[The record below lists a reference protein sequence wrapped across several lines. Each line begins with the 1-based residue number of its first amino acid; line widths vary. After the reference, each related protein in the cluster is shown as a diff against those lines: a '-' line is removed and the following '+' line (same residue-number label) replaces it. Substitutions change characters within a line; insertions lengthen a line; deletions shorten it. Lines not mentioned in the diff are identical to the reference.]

1 MPAPQTLDFQ
11 KYASYSKPG
20 PRYTS
25 YPTAVEFSS
34 QFQEKDL
41 IQAFQ
46 RSDPKIPLSLYFHLP
61 FCKSAC
67 YFCACNVI
75 YTNSQRKKE
84 RYISYLEK
92 ELALLKR
99 YLDTHKEVV
108 QLHFGGGTPTF
119 FSATQL
125 ERIIQNIFHTF
136 PHFAPHAELAC
147 EIDPRH
153 FERAQMEVLHQHG
166 FNRLSFG
173 VQDFDP
179 KVQQAINRLQSFE
192 LVQEK
197 VSLAREFGINSI
209 NFDLIYG
216 LPFQTLA
223 SFEQTLLKTLELNPD
238 RLAIFNYAHVPWVKH
253 TMKIDPATLPSP
265 KQKLELLQF
274 LIGFLKARGYEMIG
288 MDHFAK
294 KDNELYLAL
303 QNKQLRRNFQGYTT
317 QKFSQTIG
325 VGVTSI
331 GEGLDYYTQNFKDLR
346 CYEQALDSDHLP
358 VERGIRLSK
367 EDELRKEVI
376 MHLMNNLELNFSTI
390 EKSFG
395 IDFKEHFKQA
405 LEALKPYEQEGLVIL
420 DQDGLKTSATG
431 AMLVRNIAMLFD
443 AYLGDQHKD
452 KRFSQT
458 L

>member
-1 MPAPQTLDFQ
+1 M
-11 KYASYSKPG
+11 
-20 PRYTS
+20 
-25 YPTAVEFSS
+25 
-34 QFQEKDL
+34 
-41 IQAFQ
+41 
-46 RSDPKIPLSLYFHLP
+46 
-61 FCKSAC
+61 
-67 YFCACNVI
+67 
-75 YTNSQRKKE
+75 
-84 RYISYLEK
+84 
-92 ELALLKR
+92 
-99 YLDTHKEVV
+99 
-108 QLHFGGGTPTF
+108 
-119 FSATQL
+119 
-125 ERIIQNIFHTF
+125 
-136 PHFAPHAELAC
+136 
-147 EIDPRH
+147 
-153 FERAQMEVLHQHG
+153 
-166 FNRLSFG
+166 
-173 VQDFDP
+173 
-179 KVQQAINRLQSFE
+179 
-192 LVQEK
+192 
-197 VSLAREFGINSI
+197 
-209 NFDLIYG
+209 
-216 LPFQTLA
+216 
-223 SFEQTLLKTLELNPD
+223 
-238 RLAIFNYAHVPWVKH
+238 
-253 TMKIDPATLPSP
+253 
-265 KQKLELLQF
+265 
-274 LIGFLKARGYEMIG
+274 GFLKAQGYEMIG

-376 MHLMNNLELNFSTI
+376 MHLMNNLELNFSAI

-405 LEALKPYEQEGLVIL
+405 LQALKPYEQEGLVIL
-420 DQDGLKTSATG
+420 DQEGLKTSATG